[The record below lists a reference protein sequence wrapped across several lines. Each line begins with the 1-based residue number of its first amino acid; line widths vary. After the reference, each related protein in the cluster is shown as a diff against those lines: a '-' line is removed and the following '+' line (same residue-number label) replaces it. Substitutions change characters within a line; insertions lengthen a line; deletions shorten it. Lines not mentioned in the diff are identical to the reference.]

1 MGGVFFFLLIKSS
14 GHDFGGWWLGS
25 HLTVETCRKSCGHMI
40 DDVGVIGPTA
50 LQVGSSL
57 AAAVCWG
64 ILNPNS
70 GANLP
75 ENLPSEY
82 IIQLALPWL
91 GEWKSVAHNWR
102 PTSSDKNILAT
113 RAEKE
118 SMSSSES
125 SSSDESDD
133 DEPDNNVDEDDS
145 SDTSDDSDGEDG
157 GAANSSGSK
166 TVNNSPVALRS
177 SPSPSSSIYCNSRDN
192 KNILQFH
199 NFVATPLLVEDN

>member
-1 MGGVFFFLLIKSS
+1 
-14 GHDFGGWWLGS
+14 
-25 HLTVETCRKSCGHMI
+25 MI

-75 ENLPSEY
+75 ENLPSEF
-82 IIQLALPWL
+82 IIGLALPWL

-102 PTSSDKNILAT
+102 PTSSENILPMIGGEA
-113 RAEKE
+113 
-118 SMSSSES
+118 SVSSSDS

-133 DEPDNNVDEDDS
+133 DNENNDDDDD
-145 SDTSDDSDGEDG
+145 SDTSEDSDG
-157 GAANSSGSK
+157 SSKS
-166 TVNNSPVALRS
+166 TNSPVATLS
-177 SPSPSSSIYCNSRDN
+177 SPSPSSAIYCASRDN

-199 NFVATPLLVEDN
+199 NFVVSSPLLTITDM